1 MGHCIKHR
9 PTYYLVCLMI
19 CFIAATVPAFYGL
32 TADKSYGHYLINDY
46 NVSDTTHHYYL
57 SLNRVD
63 VSIFRQDT
71 INNTDSVQIES
82 CSYSFIKLNGNCGN
96 VTGINNVS
104 ALTNTSHFVV
114 FLLIVIGVLPILYF
128 VAQIAFAIYHKHHES
143 ELSEKLFRHSKLS
156 MLLVLISSVG
166 CFAFAQYRYNTI
178 LSYITNLNNVHS
190 ILFLI
195 NISHM
200 VCTCLGTAFLILS
213 YLALLCCNGHH
224 HHHHHHHHDGYHS
237 VQTHE

>member
-9 PTYYLVCLMI
+9 PTFFLVCLMI
-19 CFIAATVPAFYGL
+19 FFIVPAFYG
-32 TADKSYGHYLINDY
+32 Y
-46 NVSDTTHHYYL
+46 TTHHYYL

-82 CSYSFIKLNGNCGN
+82 CSYSFIKSNGNCGN
-96 VTGINNVS
+96 VTGIKNVS

-114 FLLIVIGVLPILYF
+114 FLLIVIGVLPIIYYD
-128 VAQIAFAIYHKHHES
+128 AQIAFSIYHKHHES
-143 ELSEKLFRHSKLS
+143 ELREKLFLHSKLS

-166 CFAFAQYRYNTI
+166 CFAFSQYRYNTI
-178 LSYITNLNNVHS
+178 LSYFTNLNKVHS

-195 NISHM
+195 NISHL
-200 VCTCLGTAFLILS
+200 VFTS
-213 YLALLCCNGHH
+213 LLCCNGHH
-224 HHHHHHHHDGYHS
+224 HYHHDGYNS
-237 VQTHE
+237 VQTH

>member
-1 MGHCIKHR
+1 
-9 PTYYLVCLMI
+9 MI

-32 TADKSYGHYLINDY
+32 TADKSFGHYLINDY

-57 SLNRVD
+57 SY
-63 VSIFRQDT
+63 
-71 INNTDSVQIES
+71 SVLIES

-96 VTGINNVS
+96 VTGNNNVS

-114 FLLIVIGVLPILYF
+114 FLLIVIGVLPIIYF

-166 CFAFAQYRYNTI
+166 
-178 LSYITNLNNVHS
+178 
-190 ILFLI
+190 
-195 NISHM
+195 
-200 VCTCLGTAFLILS
+200 TAFLILS

-224 HHHHHHHHDGYHS
+224 HHHLHHHDGYHS